1 MREEGIMS
9 SELGDVERS
18 QKKERDNCCPEQ
30 GGLKLI
36 EQGRF
41 PTMTAHRGK
50 PARNRV
56 MKAGI

>member
-1 MREEGIMS
+1 MS